1 MTDNNSATIKRV
13 ANGYLLTT
21 EAVSEVNPDH
31 MDGEY
36 IFPSLTELIQFMVI
50 MYEDCDDTR

>member
-50 MYEDCDDTR
+50 MYEDCEE